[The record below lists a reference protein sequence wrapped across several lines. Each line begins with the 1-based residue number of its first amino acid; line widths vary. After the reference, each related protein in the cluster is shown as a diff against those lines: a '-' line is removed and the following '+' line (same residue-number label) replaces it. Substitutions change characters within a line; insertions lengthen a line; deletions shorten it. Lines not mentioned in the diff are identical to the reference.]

1 MKKIIFRILIL
12 AVVLAAGWGGYRLFW
27 HIPQRQVQVP
37 TALVRRG
44 DVVIRSY
51 SRGELRAVRS
61 VTLNAPNLYGTVQVT
76 RLAPAGAFAR
86 DKDLIVEFDDSEVL
100 SRLEEKQLELE
111 QTDEQI
117 KKQQAELAIRNNQDQ
132 VELLRTRYSVRRA
145 ELEVKRNDLLPEI
158 DKRRNL
164 LNLDEARRRLTQL
177 ESDIKSRLQQA
188 EAELAVLREERNR
201 AVLELSREKQRLTQT
216 KILSP
221 ITGLVSIQQ
230 NRFGGMRMFGTQVPD
245 IREGD
250 QVQPGMP
257 VADVL
262 DLSELE
268 VLAKVGELDR
278 ANIREGQDVTIQL
291 DALAEKKIHGKIK
304 SMSGTASANVWS
316 GDPSKKFDVTFA
328 VDMNALLA
336 AVGATPEQI
345 RGVMETAA
353 RNRSKPMVQTSA
365 ARMGGGAGGG
375 MFFGSPGAMS
385 GGASGMPAMMGGS
398 DPGGGQQSAGL
409 RMSGAGMAQGAAGQE
424 GEGGRSAE
432 GRRRGG
438 LPGGG
443 QVSEEDRKK
452 MREALQKELG
462 SRSMQDLSPEERQKV
477 FAKIREK
484 LGLSAGRGSRGAR
497 DAGQG
502 GPGESGRPGGPPT
515 LFGGSGSAFSEKE
528 LAEAKLP
535 RAPEEESQLEVLI
548 RPGLLADVEIIVEK
562 LSNATYI
569 PAQAVIDKDG
579 KPVVYVKV
587 GRRFEERTV
596 RFSKQSESMMVVAS
610 GLKPGDV
617 VALADPNAKKTDKKG
632 EKPSGGSGPAGGSQ
646 QGGRS

>member
-1 MKKIIFRILIL
+1 MKKIIFRILIV
-12 AVVLAAGWGGYRLFW
+12 AVVLAAGWGGYRLFRQM
-27 HIPQRQVQVP
+27 PQRQAQVP

-76 RLAPAGAFAR
+76 RLASAGAFAR

-145 ELEVKRNDLLPEI
+145 ELEVKRNDLLSEI
-158 DKRRNL
+158 DRRKNL

-201 AVLELSREKQRLTQT
+201 AVIELAREKQRLTQT

-230 NRFGGMRMFGTQVPD
+230 NRFGGMRMFGTQIPD

-291 DALAEKKIHGKIK
+291 DALAEKKIHGRIK

-316 GDPSKKFDVTFA
+316 GDPSKKFDVTFS
-328 VDMNALLA
+328 VDMNALLT
-336 AVGATPEQI
+336 AVGAKPEQI
-345 RGVMETAA
+345 RGIMETAA
-353 RNRSKPMVQTSA
+353 RNRNKPMVQTSA
-365 ARMGGGAGGG
+365 ARLGGGPGAG
-375 MFFGSPGAMS
+375 MFFGSPGGMS
-385 GGASGMPAMMGGS
+385 GGAGGMQGAIGGGGAQQGGMGG
-398 DPGGGQQSAGL
+398 GMGV
-409 RMSGAGMAQGAAGQE
+409 GMAQAAQGQE

-438 LPGGG
+438 

-452 MREALQKELG
+452 MRDALQKELG
-462 SRSMQDLSPEERQKV
+462 SRSMQDLSSEERQKV

-484 LGLSAGRGSRGAR
+484 LGLPAGRGSRGGR

-502 GPGESGRPGGPPT
+502 GPGEGGPPGGPPM
-515 LFGGSGSAFSEKE
+515 LFGGAGSAFSEKD

-535 RAPEEESQLEVLI
+535 RAPEEESQLEVLV

-562 LSNATYI
+562 IPNAIYI

-617 VALADPNAKKTDKKG
+617 IALADPNAKKTDKKG
-632 EKPSGGSGPAGGSQ
+632 EKPSGGSGPMGGSS